1 MEWTHGVAAVIW
13 IAGLIFAAGGGW
25 LRLKDAE
32 RDINAVGS
40 KLRVSESQRNDRH
53 TRICIAL
60 LSIAATAEQK
70 NAVLACLGQPEEKDT
85 ARS

>member
-1 MEWTHGVAAVIW
+1 MEWSHGAAVVIYL
-13 IAGLIFAAGGGW
+13 AGLIFAAGGGW

-40 KLRVSESQRNDRH
+40 KLRISDSQRNDRH

-60 LSIAATAEQK
+60 LSMAVTAEQK
-70 NAVLACLGQPEEKDT
+70 NAVLACLGQPEET
-85 ARS
+85 ETR